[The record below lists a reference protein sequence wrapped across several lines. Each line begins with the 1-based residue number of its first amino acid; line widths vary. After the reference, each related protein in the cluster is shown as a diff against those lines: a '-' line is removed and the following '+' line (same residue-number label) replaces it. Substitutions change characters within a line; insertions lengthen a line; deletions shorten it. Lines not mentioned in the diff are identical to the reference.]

1 MFVRFACDIF
11 GAAYWCTII
20 SSCCSISKTLVASLS
35 TTNSVASLTTS
46 ATDSIAFASDI
57 TGEAFA
63 QHLDMRMAASRDIR
77 LGVHGREL

>member
-11 GAAYWCTII
+11 GVR
-20 SSCCSISKTLVASLS
+20 SSRPVVPSKTLVASLS
-35 TTNSVASLTTS
+35 TTDSVASLTTS

-57 TGEAFA
+57 TGGAFA